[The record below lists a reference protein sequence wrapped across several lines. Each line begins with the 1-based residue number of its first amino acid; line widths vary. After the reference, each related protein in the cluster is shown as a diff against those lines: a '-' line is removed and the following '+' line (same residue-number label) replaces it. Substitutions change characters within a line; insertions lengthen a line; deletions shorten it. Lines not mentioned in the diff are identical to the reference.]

1 MIPGRLTAAALIRH
15 PVGAG
20 PIRQRATV
28 VGGMSPRGEAG
39 ARSRALGKPEPPTGF
54 IILRLRRTPRGE
66 IPVERERLGEFAKRA
81 GLDHLARVID
91 QFDLEGGQPLVR
103 SVPANR
109 LLELEARA
117 AQSAL
122 PPLRSLTAYWRLD
135 LRDRADRIDEVLKV
149 LNATPGVDRAYAEV
163 PMGDPAVNPGDDD
176 YNGQQD
182 YLDAA
187 PVGIDAR
194 WAWTQPN
201 GEGAGIAVIDMEQ
214 GWLLGHEDYAA
225 KAPAVVAGDNR
236 DGVGTYVGNHGCAVL
251 GEMIADDNDRGVVGI
266 APSAGPVRCASHY
279 DAGTNTNG
287 HVADAVVGAIAN
299 LAAGDVLVIEAQ
311 TVPPDPFGAPAEY
324 VDDSFDAIRLAS
336 ALGIIVF
343 EAAGN
348 GDNDLD
354 TLTNGGLEILNPAS
368 ADFRESGAIMVGA
381 ATPALPHDREGFSS
395 FGARVDCYAWGNG
408 VVTSGYGDLDG
419 GGGNEDLTYTDTFS
433 GTSSATPI
441 VAGAGLIVQGM
452 HAANTGARLSPQVM
466 RLLLSDPATGT
477 PQGPNV
483 AGNIGVMP
491 DLRAI
496 IEDTLGLSADVYLRD
511 NLADTGNV
519 PTTGD
524 LSSSPDII
532 VRPVAVADPT
542 ASFGEGSGTE
552 NDSGLGYEVESGQ
565 DNFLYVRM
573 QNRGAADAQNVTAR
587 IFWSPP
593 STLVTPDLWTEIG
606 VTAPVDVPQGDTL
619 VVTPALTWPSAEIPG
634 TGHYCF
640 VGILSH
646 PTDPAPPTP
655 PATDWNGFLGFIS
668 GQNNVAWR
676 NFNVV
681 DNLDDPN
688 ADPYA
693 APFLMANAP
702 GARRRFDFVIEQRL
716 GRGVQAA
723 LEVPLAILK
732 PFTAGVD
739 LNIEIDRKRKVAIIA
754 LPGSQRLT
762 APRVL
767 LPAQARLACRFIL
780 RGLPKFGR
788 VGNSIAI
795 AQRFEGRE
803 VGRVTWRFA
812 KRRDPKAEAQG
823 RLPQGVAEQVAAGAS
838 ASAADPA

>member
-1 MIPGRLTAAALIRH
+1 MIPGRLVATPRRRPL
-15 PVGAG
+15 VGAR
-20 PIRQRATV
+20 PTPPPATGI
-28 VGGMSPRGEAG
+28 GGAAPRGGAG
-39 ARSRALGKPEPPTGF
+39 ASRTIPDKPEPPTGF
-54 IILRLRRTPRGE
+54 VILRLRPTPRGE
-66 IPVERERLGEFAKRA
+66 VPVERERLGEFAKRA
-81 GLDHLARVID
+81 GLDHLVRVID
-91 QFDLEGGQPLVR
+91 QFDLEAGQPLVR
-103 SVPANR
+103 SVPPKR

-117 AQSAL
+117 ARSTL

-135 LRDRADRIDEVLKV
+135 MRGRTDRVEGVLKA

-163 PMGDPAVNPGDDD
+163 PMGDPLVNPADDD
-176 YNGQQD
+176 YNAQQD

-187 PVGIDAR
+187 PAGIDAR

-251 GEMIADDNDRGVVGI
+251 GEMIGDDNDRGVVGI
-266 APSAGPVRCASHY
+266 APSAGPVRCASHF
-279 DAGTNTNG
+279 DLATNTSG
-287 HVADAVVGAIAN
+287 LVADAVAGAVAN
-299 LAAGDVLVIEAQ
+299 LAPGDVLVIEVQ
-311 TVPPDPFGAPAEY
+311 TVAPDPFGAPAEY

-336 ALGIIVF
+336 ALGIVVF

-348 GDNDLD
+348 GNNNLD
-354 TLTNGGLEILNPAS
+354 TLTNGGQQILNPAS
-368 ADFRESGAIMVGA
+368 PDFRESGAILVGA
-381 ATPALPHDREGFSS
+381 AESALPHDRASFSS
-395 FGARVDCYAWGNG
+395 FGARVNCYAWGDN

-419 GGGNEDLTYTDTFS
+419 GGGDQNRTYSDTFS

-441 VAGAGLIVQGM
+441 VAGAGLILQGM

-466 RLLLSDPATGT
+466 RLLLSAPATGT

-511 NLADTGNV
+511 NLADTGAV
-519 PTTGD
+519 PTAGN

-552 NDSGLGYEVESGQ
+552 NDDALGFEVEAGQ

-573 QNRGAADAQNVTAR
+573 QNRGGADAQDVTAR
-587 IFWSPP
+587 LFWSPP

-619 VVTPALTWPSAEIPG
+619 VVTPALTWAAAQIPG
-634 TGHYCF
+634 PGHFCF
-640 VGILSH
+640 VGILDH
-646 PTDPAPPTP
+646 PTDPAPPIP

-681 DNLDDPN
+681 DNLEDPG

-693 APFLMANAP
+693 APFLIANAP
-702 GARRRFDFVIEQRL
+702 DARREFDLVIEQRL
-716 GRGVQAA
+716 ARGVQVA
-723 LEVPLAILK
+723 LEVPLILLK
-732 PFTAGVD
+732 PFTAGLD
-739 LNIEIDRKRKVAIIA
+739 LKFEIDRARKVAVIA
-754 LPGSQRLT
+754 LPQSQRLT
-762 APRVL
+762 VPRVQ
-767 LPAQARLACRFIL
+767 LPAKARLDCRFVL
-780 RGLPKFGR
+780 RGLPRFGR
-788 VGNSIAI
+788 AGNSIAI

-803 VGRVTWRFA
+803 VGRVTWQFT
-812 KRRDPKAEAQG
+812 KRHDPN
-823 RLPQGVAEQVAAGAS
+823 AGAN
-838 ASAADPA
+838 ARQSAAPSAAPAAPTAPPRTG